1 MSTNATSSENCTDS
15 RKTGEAITNIR
26 DLRRGDQVLFD
37 DRSKPLTVVNLGTR
51 EFPVVNGED
60 QLIHL
65 VKVRGD
71 WANAKT
77 YILGTQRNIWTGE
90 STGIICEQT
99 GVVQTLWRVAEAT
112 A

>member
-15 RKTGEAITNIR
+15 RNAREAITNIQT
-26 DLRRGDQVLFD
+26 LRRGDRILFE

-51 EFPVVNGED
+51 EFPVVNDED

-65 VKVRGD
+65 VKVRGG

-77 YILGTQRNIWTGE
+77 YILGTQRSIWTGE
-90 STGIICEQT
+90 ITGIVCEQT
-99 GVVQTLWRVAEAT
+99 GFVETLWRVSEAT